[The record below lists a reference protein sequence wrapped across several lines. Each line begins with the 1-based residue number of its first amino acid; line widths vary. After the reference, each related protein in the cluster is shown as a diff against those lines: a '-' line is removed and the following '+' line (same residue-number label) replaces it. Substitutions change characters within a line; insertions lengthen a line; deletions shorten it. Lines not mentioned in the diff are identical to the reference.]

1 MQRLPELDRGL
12 SVKAFKI
19 KIPNYPAFTYLT
31 STPLEEIPEAVREKF
46 GVMPESV
53 ETLNNS

>member
-1 MQRLPELDRGL
+1 MR
-12 SVKAFKI
+12 AFKI

-31 STPLEEIPEAVREKF
+31 DTPLEEIPEAIKQKF

-53 ETLNNS
+53 EQL